1 LSWSTEVGLSN
12 KSLRL
17 SASYVASQNIIPSEF
32 CHSIVPLWFN
42 LRRIQSVINFEPM
55 PDMDLATLKVAIKLT
70 EASLLNN
77 SACLAAG
84 LGGFVDQKVLCCT
97 A

>member
-1 LSWSTEVGLSN
+1 
-12 KSLRL
+12 
-17 SASYVASQNIIPSEF
+17 
-32 CHSIVPLWFN
+32 
-42 LRRIQSVINFEPM
+42 VINFEPM
-55 PDMDLATLKVAIKLT
+55 TVMDLATLKVAVKLT